1 MTGLAFGVGAAAV
14 GGLYALD
21 RIANRVVRPVPREPD
36 VTVPEL
42 GLPNEDLRIPSGH
55 QLLHGWLLSPPARVS
70 ETLVLLAHGWG
81 ANYGNLLKLGEPLAR
96 AGHAVVLFDVRG
108 HGRNDPVPHATV
120 RDFRDDVLAVARW
133 AAERFP
139 ERRRVLVGHSL
150 GGAAGV
156 LAVAAGAPVVGLVL
170 VASPADVLDATAAYL
185 NDKGFPGDV
194 MVVALRPFWWLRLR
208 GSFRRLTPERRIA
221 ELTLPILILQPED
234 DHRVDRD
241 QAERLARRA
250 GRPLH
255 VIPGTGHNNILGS
268 PETHRLVLEFLAEC

>member
-1 MTGLAFGVGAAAV
+1 MTGLAFAVAAAAV
-14 GGLYALD
+14 GVLYALD
-21 RIANRVVRPVPREPD
+21 RIANKVVRPVPREPE
-36 VTVPEL
+36 VTAPEL
-42 GLPNEDLRIPSGH
+42 GLPHEDLRIPSGDL
-55 QLLHGWLLSPPARVS
+55 LLHGWLLSPPARVS
-70 ETLVLLAHGWG
+70 ETLVLMAHGWG

-108 HGRNDPVPHATV
+108 HGRNEAVPHATV
-120 RDFRDDVLAVARW
+120 RDFRDDVLAVTRW

-139 ERRRVLVGHSL
+139 DRRRILVGHSL
-150 GGAAGV
+150 GGAAAV
-156 LAVAAGAPVVGLVL
+156 LAVGAGAPVVALVL

-185 NDKGFPGDV
+185 NDKGFPGDF
-194 MVVALRPFWWLRLR
+194 MVVALRPFWWLRLGSTFR
-208 GSFRRLTPERRIA
+208 GLVPERKIA

-255 VIPGTGHNNILGS
+255 VVPGTGHNSILGS
-268 PETHRLVLEFLAEC
+268 PETHRLVLEFLAKG

>member
-255 VIPGTGHNNILGS
+255 VIRGTGHNDILGS